1 MTFRDGI
8 RRDLQAKRQAERSQ
22 ADETKV
28 LRIGDIVS
36 LARTGQMSD
45 RRSLEVIQQILNGD
59 ADRIVRIGN
68 EYRPDIQTG
77 EQR

>member
-8 RRDLQAKRQAERSQ
+8 RRDLQAKRQRDRSR
-22 ADETKV
+22 DEETKF
-28 LRIGDIVS
+28 LRIADLVP
-36 LARTGQMSD
+36 LTRTGQMSHTKFLTIT
-45 RRSLEVIQQILNGD
+45 REILDGD
-59 ADRIVRIGN
+59 ADRVVRVGH

>member
-8 RRDLQAKRQAERSQ
+8 RRDLKLKREQQLSR
-22 ADETKV
+22 DHETKS
-28 LRIGDIVS
+28 LRIADLVP
-36 LARTGQMSD
+36 LMRTGQISHAKVLTIT
-45 RRSLEVIQQILNGD
+45 REILDGD
-59 ADRIVRIGN
+59 ADRIVRVGQ

>member
-8 RRDLQAKRQAERSQ
+8 RRDLQAKRQADRSQ
-22 ADETKV
+22 ADEKKV

-45 RRSLEVIQQILNGD
+45 SRSLEVIQQILNGD
-59 ADRIVRIGN
+59 AERIVRVGE
-68 EYRPDIQTG
+68 EYRPDMNTG

>member
-8 RRDLQAKRQAERSQ
+8 RRDLQAKRQADRSQ
-22 ADETKV
+22 ADEKKV

-59 ADRIVRIGN
+59 AERIVRVG
-68 EYRPDIQTG
+68 EEFRPDMNTG
-77 EQR
+77 ETR